1 MPGPNPTTPTRPVH
15 AGCVR
20 RKEIASAASSGSGQM
35 ATKPRAAYQS
45 QADGFSSTTTP
56 GPRPPVGKESWGIP
70 VRLAHMAHGY
80 NREVQRLLLLASA
93 ILLAACA
100 GDIQNTE
107 AVRQGVLEY
116 LNARTAQTGLD
127 MNLMQVTVSSVSFQ
141 GGTEAR

>member
-1 MPGPNPTTPTRPVH
+1 MQRFLLP
-15 AGCVR
+15 
-20 RKEIASAASSGSGQM
+20 AA
-35 ATKPRAAYQS
+35 
-45 QADGFSSTTTP
+45 
-56 GPRPPVGKESWGIP
+56 
-70 VRLAHMAHGY
+70 
-80 NREVQRLLLLASA
+80 A

-141 GGTEAR
+141 GGTEARATVSFRPKGGGDGGGPMTMNYTLDRKGSKWVVRGRTESGANPHGGTPQMAPVQPGTLPPGGALPPGHPPVGSKQ